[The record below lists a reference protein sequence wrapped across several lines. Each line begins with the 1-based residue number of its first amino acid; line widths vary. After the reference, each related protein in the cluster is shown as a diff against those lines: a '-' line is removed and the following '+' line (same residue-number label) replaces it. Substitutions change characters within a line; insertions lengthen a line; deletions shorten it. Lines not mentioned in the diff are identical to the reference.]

1 MRLPSISGRKK
12 PCIAPE
18 EFLQRSIQWPL
29 AKAAGERHH
38 GQEKRRQWMTPEE
51 MQRMMDFLL
60 AQQAR
65 FDARLE
71 KEHEERREADAQLRE
86 SDERLRGSDE
96 RLRESDER
104 LRESQATLTAVVA
117 RIADL
122 VEELTEAQKSTD
134 ERLNAL
140 IGVVEKHIAGPGHS
154 SPPRQ

>member
-1 MRLPSISGRKK
+1 
-12 PCIAPE
+12 
-18 EFLQRSIQWPL
+18 
-29 AKAAGERHH
+29 
-38 GQEKRRQWMTPEE
+38 MTPEE

-71 KEHEERREADAQLRE
+71 KEHEERREADAQLR
-86 SDERLRGSDE
+86 G
-96 RLRESDER
+96 SDER

-140 IGVVEKHIAGPGHS
+140 IGVVEKHVAGPGHS
-154 SPPRQ
+154 GPPRQ